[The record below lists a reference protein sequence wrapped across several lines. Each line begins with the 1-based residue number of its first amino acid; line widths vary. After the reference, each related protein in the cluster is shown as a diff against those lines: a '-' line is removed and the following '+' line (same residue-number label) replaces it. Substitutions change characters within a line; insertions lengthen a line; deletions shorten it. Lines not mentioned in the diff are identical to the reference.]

1 MNKADLI
8 KNNYL
13 FRDMAA
19 SDLSAVARIAE
30 EKDLM
35 AGNLVYDAGQD
46 SDAIFIIETGTVDI
60 IPQGKQIPF
69 ATMGSGQSLGEL
81 AFFYPDKRV
90 ASAATRERTQLVRIP
105 FDKLA
110 QLVAERPTFG
120 LILYRNASMFL
131 AKHVRELAFYPEHC
145 RRVPAQSPRLNSCAC

>member
-19 SDLSAVARIAE
+19 SDLSALAEIAE
-30 EKDLM
+30 EKDLN
-35 AGNLVYDAGQD
+35 AGNLIYAAGQD
-46 SDAIFIIETGTVDI
+46 SDAIFIIAMGTVDI
-60 IPQGKQIPF
+60 LPQGKQVPF
-69 ATMGSGQSLGEL
+69 ATMGSGQSFGEL

-90 ASAATRERTQLVRIP
+90 ATAVARERTQLVRIP

-110 QLVAERPTFG
+110 QLVTARPTFG
-120 LILYRNASMFL
+120 VIFYRNASMFL
-131 AKHVRELAFYPEHC
+131 AKHVRELALERNHRYF
-145 RRVPAQSPRLNSCAC
+145 

>member
-1 MNKADLI
+1 MNKTDLV

-13 FRDMAA
+13 FRDIAA
-19 SDLSAVARIAE
+19 SDLSALAGIAE
-30 EKDLM
+30 EKDLT
-35 AGNLVYDAGQD
+35 AGNLIYDAGQD
-46 SDAIFIIETGTVDI
+46 SDAIFIIEMGTVDI

-90 ASAATRERTQLVRIP
+90 ATAVTRERTQLVRIP

-110 QLVAERPTFG
+110 RLVTERPAFG
-120 LILYRNASMFL
+120 LIFYRNASMFL
-131 AKHVRELAFYPEHC
+131 AKHVRELALERDHRYF
-145 RRVPAQSPRLNSCAC
+145 

>member
-13 FRDMAA
+13 FRGITAG
-19 SDLSAVARIAE
+19 DLSALAAIGE

-35 AGNLVYDAGQD
+35 AGSVIYDAGQD
-46 SDAIFIIETGTVDI
+46 SDALFIIEMGTIDI
-60 IPQGKQIPF
+60 IPQGKQVPF

-81 AFFYPDKRV
+81 AFFHPDKRV
-90 ASAATRERTQLVRIP
+90 ATASIRERTQLVRIP

-110 QLVAERPTFG
+110 QLVTERPTFA
-120 LILYRNASMFL
+120 LIFYRNATMFL
-131 AKHVRELAFYPEHC
+131 AKHVRELALEHNH
-145 RRVPAQSPRLNSCAC
+145 RYF

>member
-1 MNKADLI
+1 MNRVEVI

-13 FRDMAA
+13 FRGIDP
-19 SDLSAVARIAE
+19 SDLSAIAVIAE
-30 EKDLM
+30 GKDLI
-35 AGNLVYDAGQD
+35 AGNLIYDAGQD
-46 SDAIFIIETGTVDI
+46 SDAIFIIEMGTVDI
-60 IPQGKQIPF
+60 IPRGKQTPF

-90 ASAATRERTQLVRIP
+90 ASATARERTQLVRIP

-120 LILYRNASMFL
+120 VIFYRNASMFL
-131 AKHVRELAFYPEHC
+131 AKHVRELGLERNQRYF
-145 RRVPAQSPRLNSCAC
+145 